1 MRRFIYPLLLTAL
14 LLAPSVR
21 ADQEKKRV
29 QAPRDDARWKVT
41 ELGYMEIQDAFVEK
55 DDGYY
60 AFVVY
65 KRVEKEALPGKKK
78 QKELVIRSNMVT
90 GTSWTPEKGASMAS
104 SLEKSGKPMRT
115 WGSPFKST
123 GADDKREIE
132 YRFHQKDG
140 KPEKIVI
147 YAVMRDE
154 EKKPT
159 KPATLEVAWPFTAE
173 ED

>member
-65 KRVEKEALPGKKK
+65 PRAYATKRGKAPKGFPDCA
-78 QKELVIRSNMVT
+78 ECVGNRVIRVT
-90 GTSWTPEKGASMAS
+90 LRYK
-104 SLEKSGKPMRT
+104 
-115 WGSPFKST
+115 
-123 GADDKREIE
+123 DDAG
-132 YRFHQKDG
+132 F
-140 KPEKIVI
+140 
-147 YAVMRDE
+147 
-154 EKKPT
+154 
-159 KPATLEVAWPFTAE
+159 L
-173 ED
+173 